1 MEGFEQDVAS
11 GERFEFGKNWS
22 RFLSV
27 LNEERIQAA
36 VKSLQEKLQVE
47 DLQGKCFLDIGSG
60 SGLFS
65 LAARKLGARVH
76 SFDYDPNSV
85 NCARELRRRFFAEDD
100 EWTIEQGSALDREY
114 LESLGKF
121 DIVYSWGVLHH
132 TGSMYEALKN
142 ATIPVSEGGRL
153 FISIY
158 NDQGVRSRIWKKLKK
173 TYCSLPGFLKLP
185 YTLITMMPYQFAL
198 FVASCILFRPIQF
211 LKKRLRKAD
220 ERGMNW
226 WHDVVDWIGGYPFE
240 VAKPQEIIHFY
251 RDRGFVID
259 RLFSVGDRL
268 GCNEYVLTNLTEAMK
283 AGHSEGIPL
292 KEQLAA

>member
-27 LNEERIQAA
+27 LNDERIEAA
-36 VKSLQEKLQVE
+36 VQSLKDKLEVE
-47 DLQGKCFLDIGSG
+47 TLEGMSFLDIGSG

-65 LAARKLGARVH
+65 LAARKLGARVY

-85 NCARELRRRFFAEDD
+85 NCARELRRRYFAEDD
-100 EWTIEQGSALDREY
+100 EWTIEQGSALDAEY
-114 LESLGKF
+114 LKSLDKF

-132 TGSMYEALKN
+132 TGSMYEALAN
-142 ATIPVSEGGRL
+142 ATIPVSDNGRL

-158 NDQGVRSRIWKKLKK
+158 NDQGVRSRIWKRLKK
-173 TYCSLPGFLKLP
+173 TYCSLPQLLKLP

-198 FVASCILFRPIQF
+198 FMASFVLLRPIQF

-226 WHDVVDWIGGYPFE
+226 WHDIVDWIGGYPFE

-259 RLFSVGDRL
+259 RLYAVGDRL
-268 GCNEYVLTNLTEAMK
+268 GCNEYILTNINDGGSI
-283 AGHSEGIPL
+283 GHAEESPVKQKL
-292 KEQLAA
+292 SV